1 MSVPALVGRDAELLA
16 FQQALAAGP
25 AIVLVEGEA
34 GVGKS
39 RLLREFLSSWVARGG
54 RSLVASCPPF
64 REPCTLGPIV
74 DAIRQATGQVA
85 GLRLSALGG
94 ALRPLFP
101 EWADELPR
109 VPDPPED
116 APAARHLLFR
126 ALAEVLDRLQVSVL
140 AMEDLHWADEAT
152 LEFLLFLAARHP
164 LRTSLVATYRPNDV
178 PQGSLLLRLS
188 SRLPTGAAGLRLA
201 VGPLDVAHTGALVS
215 SMLADEPVSP
225 AFATLLHR
233 HTDGIPLAI
242 EESVRL
248 LYDRADLI
256 RRGGQWARRRLTEID
271 VPPTVRDAV
280 LERVAR
286 LDAPAKAVLQAAAV
300 LSAPADETT
309 LAALLAGPVPPA
321 DGHPPRTGPLAPRPG
336 GLAPRADAHTP
347 VPAPPLDG
355 LAEALAC
362 GLLREDGGLLS
373 FRHVLACRAVYE
385 AIPAPQRRAT
395 HLRAG
400 HALAGRTPPPVSQ
413 LARHFRE
420 AGDVAA
426 WRRYAEQAADQALAA
441 ADEAGATSLLY
452 DLLTHPELPASDA
465 ARLVVKVPFST
476 FTGDDR
482 FQGLVRSLRS
492 ALDTGTMPPVEAA
505 QTRYQLGRVL
515 TVMEEYEAGRAEMKR
530 AVVHLPPGS
539 LSAARIMVTLGSPR
553 DPSAPVSA
561 HLRWL
566 RRAVEAAESL
576 PPIERLGVIVE
587 RVTALLLL
595 GEEEGWAEAS
605 QMPGDPADAAEA
617 RAVGKCFMNIGDAAV
632 RWGRYTDAARHLA
645 TAALMTE
652 RHQFLRHRGIIDATL
667 VHLDWFRGQWQG
679 LAERAATLADNDE
692 IQPVTRLEPVLVAT
706 LLRAAGG
713 DPVAGERLEHVLAEA
728 SRHGAD
734 ELAAE
739 PAAALCELL
748 LARGAVGEALRV
760 TDEPMR
766 QVAVK
771 GVWLWAT
778 DLAPARTRA
787 LVAAGRLD
795 EAAELISAFADWVQG
810 RDAPAPLAGLE
821 LSRAIVTEAHALT
834 EAGAERGDAASAY
847 ARAADAW
854 QRLPRPYD
862 ALLAQERQVA
872 CLLAAGQ
879 VETALPLARLVLQG
893 LTGLGAR
900 AAAERVARL
909 LREHKVE
916 VRGRG
921 RRGYGDQLSPR
932 ELEVVRL
939 LATGRTNREIAVVLS
954 RSPKT
959 VASQVNAAMRKLGVS
974 SRTAL
979 AVNAIES
986 GLVP

>member
-1 MSVPALVGRDAELLA
+1 MSMPALVGRDSELAA
-16 FQQALAAGP
+16 FQQALAGGP

-39 RLLREFLSSWVARGG
+39 RLLREFLSSRVARDK

-116 APAARHLLFR
+116 ARAARHLLFR

-164 LRTSLVATYRPNDV
+164 LRTSLVVTYRPNDV

-188 SRLPTGAAGLRLA
+188 SRLPTGTTGLRLA
-201 VGPLDVAHTGALVS
+201 VEPLDVAHTGDLVS

-256 RRGGQWARRRLTEID
+256 RRNGQWARRRLTEID

-286 LDAPAKAVLQAAAV
+286 LDPPARAVLQAAAV
-300 LSAPADETT
+300 LSAPADEAT
-309 LAALLAGPVPPA
+309 LGALL
-321 DGHPPRTGPLAPRPG
+321 DG
-336 GLAPRADAHTP
+336 
-347 VPAPPLDG
+347 PLDG

-385 AIPAPQRRAT
+385 ATPAPERRAM

-400 HALAGRTPPPVSQ
+400 DALAGRTPPPVSQ

-426 WRRYAEQAADQALAA
+426 WRRYAERAADLALAA

-465 ARLVVKVPFST
+465 ARLVVKIPFSS

-482 FQGLVRSLRS
+482 FKGLVRSLRA
-492 ALDTGTMPPVEAA
+492 ALDSDTMSPVEGAE
-505 QTRYQLGRVL
+505 TRYQLGRVL
-515 TVMEEYEAGRAEMKR
+515 TIMEEYEAGQAEMKK

-539 LSAARIMVTLGSPR
+539 LSAARIMVTLGWPR
-553 DPSAPVSA
+553 EPSAPVSA

-566 RRAVEAAESL
+566 RRAAEAAESL
-576 PPIERLGVIVE
+576 PPIERLGVLVE
-587 RVTALLLL
+587 RASALLLL

-605 QMPGDPADAAEA
+605 RIPGDPACADEA
-617 RAVGKCFMNIGDAAV
+617 RHVDKGYMNFGDAAV
-632 RWGRYTDAARHLA
+632 RWGRYAEAARHLA
-645 TAALMTE
+645 AAARMAE
-652 RHQFLRHRGIIDATL
+652 RYQFLRHRGIIDATR
-667 VHLDWFRGQWQG
+667 VHLDWFRGEWQG
-679 LAERAATLADNDE
+679 LAERTAALADNDE
-692 IQPVTRLEPVLVAT
+692 LQPVTKLEAVLVAA
-706 LLRAAGG
+706 LLRAAAG
-713 DPVAGERLEHVLAEA
+713 DPEAGERLEHVLAQTH
-728 SRHGAD
+728 RRGAA
-734 ELAAE
+734 ELVAE

-748 LARGAVGEALRV
+748 LARGSVEEALRV
-760 TDEPMR
+760 TDEPIR
-766 QVAVK
+766 QVADK
-771 GVWLWAT
+771 GIWLWAA

-795 EAAELISAFADWVQG
+795 EAADLVSAFADWVRD
-810 RDAPAPLAGLE
+810 RDAPACWAGLE
-821 LSRAIVTEAHALT
+821 LSRAILA
-834 EAGAERGDAASAY
+834 EAGVIRGDAANAY

-872 CLLAAGQ
+872 CLLAAG
-879 VETALPLARLVLQG
+879 ETEAALSLARLVLQG

-900 AAAERVARL
+900 RAAERLASL
-909 LREHKVE
+909 LRDHKVE

-959 VASQVNAAMRKLGVS
+959 VASQINSAMRKLGVN

-979 AVNAIES
+979 AVSALES
-986 GLVP
+986 GLVT